1 MNTTCSLNAPPLRAI
16 LMHLS
21 VHGCNRTIHTSSC
34 YRHVTTN
41 VCTKPRII
49 SSTQPMRKSPS
60 KLAKSL
66 NIDVL
71 YPSSQSLPQTSTT
84 ALTGS
89 ATKSNQCCHL
99 ERISIQI
106 DPRLVRAEPALQ
118 RFSAS
123 ECGPREATPKHQ
135 TSRMATSWRQS
146 SQPNLRHP
154 QLARPDPHNASA
166 CVSASLPSNSR
177 CGFSICLSFTFC
189 FLYSLLYFSL
199 VLAKNRLA
207 LSIQRHSL

>member
-1 MNTTCSLNAPPLRAI
+1 
-16 LMHLS
+16 
-21 VHGCNRTIHTSSC
+21 
-34 YRHVTTN
+34 
-41 VCTKPRII
+41 
-49 SSTQPMRKSPS
+49 MRKSPS

-71 YPSSQSLPQTSTT
+71 YPGSQSLPKPAQRLSR
-84 ALTGS
+84 GS

-99 ERISIQI
+99 ERISIHI
-106 DPRLVRAEPALQ
+106 GLRMVRAEPALP

-177 CGFSICLSFTFC
+177 CGFLICLSFTFC
-189 FLYSLLYFSL
+189 FLYSLLSFSL

>member
-1 MNTTCSLNAPPLRAI
+1 MQPECSPTAGHFNAS
-16 LMHLS
+16 LS
-21 VHGCNRTIHTSSC
+21 
-34 YRHVTTN
+34 
-41 VCTKPRII
+41 PRLQSNHSYLKLLQACHDKRLHQASNHQFHATHEKIPIKI
-49 SSTQPMRKSPS
+49 SQKSKHS
-60 KLAKSL
+60 
-66 NIDVL
+66 VL

-106 DPRLVRAEPALQ
+106 GLRLVRAEPALQ